1 MSSLNKPRF
10 RNEVHD
16 IANQLMHL
24 MEHRERLL
32 EAETIWALD
41 SALEA
46 MEHGVDILKACVS
59 GLKYRVGLQASAPE
73 NWVT

>member
-41 SALEA
+41 SALA
-46 MEHGVDILKACVS
+46 RLGGFAGCDKIK
-59 GLKYRVGLQASAPE
+59 
-73 NWVT
+73 

>member
-41 SALEA
+41 SAL
-46 MEHGVDILKACVS
+46 ACIIHES
-59 GLKYRVGLQASAPE
+59 PSKYAEGHDFVVGKG
-73 NWVT
+73 